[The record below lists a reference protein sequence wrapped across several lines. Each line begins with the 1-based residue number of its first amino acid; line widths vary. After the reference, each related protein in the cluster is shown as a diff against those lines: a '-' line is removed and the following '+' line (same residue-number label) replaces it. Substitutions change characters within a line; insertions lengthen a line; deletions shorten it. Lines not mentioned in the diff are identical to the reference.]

1 MDSDRVS
8 RPGRVAPASPAL
20 HKGAAPAKA
29 HAFKQAMAR
38 AMEGAGPDA
47 PAARPQ
53 RTTTAVARAHG
64 PAAST
69 ASAAL
74 MVQAHRHAA
83 PARRADAFR
92 DQIAA
97 AEGSREQY
105 AVRNPNSG
113 ALGRYQFI
121 PQALQDLGWKDAGG
135 QWTAL
140 AATHGVTSD
149 EQFLANPAAQ
159 EAAMTTY
166 LARTEMQ
173 LSRNGA
179 MAQAGGSVP
188 GLDGGAVPLTE
199 AGLMAAAHR
208 RGAGSVARYLAH
220 RANTP
225 DAALTPQQR
234 QAFASVERRL
244 RDFSEMPYAM
254 ASRRSGGTPQA

>member
-1 MDSDRVS
+1 MESDRIT
-8 RPGRVAPASPAL
+8 RAATATAPD
-20 HKGAAPAKA
+20 KGPRPAKA
-29 HAFKQAMAR
+29 NAFKQALAR

-47 PAARPQ
+47 PPARPQ
-53 RTTTAVARAHG
+53 RSATARAQG
-64 PAAST
+64 QAAST

-74 MVQAHRHAA
+74 MLQAGRGT
-83 PARRADAFR
+83 PVRRADPFR
-92 DQIAA
+92 DRIAA
-97 AEGSREQY
+97 AEGSRELY
-105 AVRNPNSG
+105 GVRNPVSG
-113 ALGRYQFI
+113 ALGRYQFV
-121 PQALQDLGWKDAGG
+121 PQALQDLGWKDSGG
-135 QWTAL
+135 TWTAL

-159 EAAMTTY
+159 ESAMTTY
-166 LARTEMQ
+166 LARTEQQ

-179 MAQAGGSVP
+179 LAQAGGSVQ

-225 DAALTPQQR
+225 DAALSPQQR

-254 ASRRSGGTPQA
+254 ASRRGGGTPAA

>member
-1 MDSDRVS
+1 MNSDRVS
-8 RPGRVAPASPAL
+8 RTARTPSPAL
-20 HKGAAPAKA
+20 HKGAAPEKA
-29 HAFKQAMAR
+29 NTFKQALAR
-38 AMEGAGPDA
+38 AMDGGGPDA
-47 PAARPQ
+47 PPARPLRSAQ
-53 RTTTAVARAHG
+53 LRAQSNASG
-64 PAAST
+64 TAAST

-74 MVQAHRHAA
+74 MLQASRHAQ
-83 PARRADAFR
+83 PTRRADPFR
-92 DQIAA
+92 DRIAA

-105 AVRNPNSG
+105 AVRNPASG
-113 ALGRYQFI
+113 ALGRYQFV
-121 PQALQDLGWKDAGG
+121 PTALQDLGWKDASGA
-135 QWTAL
+135 WTAT
-140 AATHGVTSD
+140 AAAQGVTSD

-166 LARTEMQ
+166 LARTEQQ

-179 MAQAGGSVP
+179 LAQAGGSLP
-188 GLDGGAVPLTE
+188 GLDGAAVPVTE

-225 DAALTPQQR
+225 DASLSPQQR

-254 ASRRSGGTPQA
+254 ASRRTGGTPAA

>member
-8 RPGRVAPASPAL
+8 RAARVAAASPAL
-20 HKGAAPAKA
+20 HKGASPEKA
-29 HAFKQAMAR
+29 NAFKQAMAR
-38 AMEGAGPDA
+38 AMDGAGPDA
-47 PAARPQ
+47 PPARPH
-53 RTTTAVARAHG
+53 RTATTRAQG
-64 PAAST
+64 TAAST

-74 MVQAHRHAA
+74 MLQASRHAA
-83 PARRADAFR
+83 PARHADPFR
-92 DQIAA
+92 DRIAA

-105 AVRNPNSG
+105 AIRNSHSG
-113 ALGRYQFI
+113 ALGRYQFV
-121 PQALQDLGWKDAGG
+121 PQALQDLGWKDANG
-135 QWTAL
+135 QWTAT
-140 AATHGVTSD
+140 AAAQGVTTD

-166 LARTEMQ
+166 LARTEQQ

-179 MAQAGGSVP
+179 LAQAGGSVQ
-188 GLDGGAVPLTE
+188 GLDGGTVPLTE

-220 RANTP
+220 RATTP
-225 DAALTPQQR
+225 DATLSPQQR

-254 ASRRSGGTPQA
+254 ASRRGSGTPSA